1 MNRTKLLACVVLVVL
16 FALFAFG
23 SGDDTTVDQGN
34 GTVATSSS
42 ATVSQETDAVSSK
55 TEVSSTPSDQLG
67 DYKVVIDSC
76 RLAKDYEKKPVA
88 IVKYIFTNVSHDEAI
103 SFGVALNADAYQ
115 NGIGLNTAIILDD
128 SVKYESDRLLKAI
141 KKGATLEVEI
151 AYVLDDST
159 TDLVIE
165 VKELFSFDDTMITK
179 TFSLQ

>member
-1 MNRTKLLACVVLVVL
+1 LVVL

-88 IVKYIFTNVSHDEAI
+88 IVKYIFKYVS
-103 SFGVALNADAYQ
+103 
-115 NGIGLNTAIILDD
+115 
-128 SVKYESDRLLKAI
+128 
-141 KKGATLEVEI
+141 
-151 AYVLDDST
+151 
-159 TDLVIE
+159 
-165 VKELFSFDDTMITK
+165 
-179 TFSLQ
+179 